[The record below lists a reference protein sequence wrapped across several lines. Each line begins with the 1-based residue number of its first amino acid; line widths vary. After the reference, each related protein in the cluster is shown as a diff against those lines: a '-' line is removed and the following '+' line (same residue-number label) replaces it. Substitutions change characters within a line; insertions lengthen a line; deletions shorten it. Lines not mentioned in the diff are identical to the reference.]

1 MRLDLLEQ
9 ADDVKCKNGIVKL
22 NGPYA
27 LTVSWSWDSSY
38 WLGVPCPH
46 DSPERPRQSYEAA
59 NLPKTFGKLGKAW

>member
-38 WLGVPCPH
+38 
-46 DSPERPRQSYEAA
+46 
-59 NLPKTFGKLGKAW
+59 